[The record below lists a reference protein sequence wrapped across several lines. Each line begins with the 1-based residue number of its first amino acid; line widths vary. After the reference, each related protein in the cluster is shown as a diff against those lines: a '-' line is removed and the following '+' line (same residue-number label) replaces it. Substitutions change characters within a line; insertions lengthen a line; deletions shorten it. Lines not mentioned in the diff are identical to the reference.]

1 MYLEEYTSKT
11 SLYKAKTFRTT
22 HKIKRP
28 EIFIYH

>member
-22 HKIKRP
+22 HGKYMRERFKL
-28 EIFIYH
+28 